1 MSILRVI
8 ESIEIH
14 KNLNEK
20 IFDKTG
26 VMHEDV
32 HQKILE
38 IVSRFIEDLDVP
50 PNIADIQLVGSNAS
64 FNYTEWSDLDVH
76 IVSNF
81 DLISLDRAVVQALYN
96 SERQRFNSKYDIK
109 IRGLKVELY
118 VEDIKSGTAS
128 NGIYSIINNAWVKYP
143 TKIKSS
149 LSQDTSLAVSKL
161 VPQINNAL
169 VSDSVEVVE
178 SLINQLYLMRKNSIA
193 VDGEYGEGNQIFK
206 DIRNLGLLDALKQ
219 KRDELIS
226 KDLSLESLSS
236 IHEAMSKM
244 KLYL

>member
-1 MSILRVI
+1 MRVI